1 MISPHLLG
9 SLSGL
14 LASAF
19 WGSGD
24 FAGGMASRK
33 QSPFQVLALAALTG
47 TVFQLALALAWGD
60 PIPALPDA
68 LWAAAAG
75 ASGSVGI
82 AVLYRGLSMGNA
94 AIIAP
99 TAGVVGAIIPVAFE
113 LARRNPPTPLQFLGF
128 AAALLGIWLVN
139 QTRSEGS
146 LSQRRGFWMALGAGL
161 LFGCFF
167 ILLGRVDTEG
177 LFAPLV
183 LMRCAAFG
191 IAALFLLFRR
201 ERLPALM
208 SNPKALLA
216 GLLDAGGNVF
226 YLLAIRNTRLD
237 AATVL
242 SSLYP
247 AATVILASTLTHE
260 AISGR
265 QWMGVLICLAA
276 VILIVV

>member
-1 MISPHLLG
+1 MISPDLLG

-33 QSPFQVLALAALTG
+33 QSPYQVLALAALIG

-60 PIPALPDA
+60 PIPAWHDA

-99 TAGVVGAIIPVAFE
+99 TAGVVGAIIPVIFE
-113 LARRNPPTPLQFLGF
+113 FVRRNPPAPLQFLGF

-139 QTRSEGS
+139 QTRAESN
-146 LSQRRGFWMALGAGL
+146 LTKRRGFWMALGAGV
-161 LFGCFF
+161 LFGFFF
-167 ILLGRVDTEG
+167 ILIGRVDTEG
-177 LFAPLV
+177 LFAPLG

-191 IAALFLLFRR
+191 IAALFLLFR
-201 ERLPALM
+201 
-208 SNPKALLA
+208 
-216 GLLDAGGNVF
+216 G
-226 YLLAIRNTRLD
+226 
-237 AATVL
+237 
-242 SSLYP
+242 
-247 AATVILASTLTHE
+247 
-260 AISGR
+260 
-265 QWMGVLICLAA
+265 
-276 VILIVV
+276 